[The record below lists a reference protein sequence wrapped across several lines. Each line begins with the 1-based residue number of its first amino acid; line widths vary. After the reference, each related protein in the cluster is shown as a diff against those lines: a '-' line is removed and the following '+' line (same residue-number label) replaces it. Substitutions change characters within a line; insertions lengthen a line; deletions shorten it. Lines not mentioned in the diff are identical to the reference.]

1 MDIKQILPAI
11 ISALILSTPIL
22 AFDFPKTQ
30 VTIMGREQGNEII
43 ELQSTR
49 FNLEVHSLNQL
60 KSVKLKIDDN
70 KPRTICRNN
79 CWDFKARKPI
89 RIGLHNI
96 KIILEN
102 YESQT
107 EEHAFIINVRKNQ

>member
-1 MDIKQILPAI
+1 MNLKQILPAI
-11 ISALILSTPIL
+11 ISALILSTAIW

-30 VTIMGREQGNEII
+30 VTLMDHKPSNEVI
-43 ELQSTR
+43 ELQSTM
-49 FNLEVHSLNQL
+49 FNLDVHSLNQL